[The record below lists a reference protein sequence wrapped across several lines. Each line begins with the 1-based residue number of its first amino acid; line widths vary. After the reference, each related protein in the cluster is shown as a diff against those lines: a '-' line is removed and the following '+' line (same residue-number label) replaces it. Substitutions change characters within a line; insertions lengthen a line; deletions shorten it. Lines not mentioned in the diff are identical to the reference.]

1 MAETLNLPERL
12 IVPVFPL
19 PNAILFPGA
28 RLPLYI
34 FEPRYKRMIDD
45 TLSQH
50 RYLTVALMT
59 EKDNEKT
66 RAAISGL
73 GQITEIERLPK
84 NEKNILVIGLRR
96 VKVIREVSSEP
107 YISAEVMP
115 LVETVPE
122 SSTHERLFASL
133 REAVKAWLFRM
144 RTGNVRY
151 LKELGDVKTLGELCD
166 FFGAYLL
173 DDFATRQSLL
183 EELDIARRAE
193 FIIELVDTQLYYYS
207 APFEN

>member
-1 MAETLNLPERL
+1 MSELLNLPDKL

-28 RLPLYI
+28 QLPLYI

-45 TLSQH
+45 TLAEHHFLS
-50 RYLTVALMT
+50 VALMA
-59 EKDNEKT
+59 EKDGEKT
-66 RAAISGL
+66 PAEISGL
-73 GQITEIERLPK
+73 GLITDVERLPK

-96 VKVIREVSSEP
+96 VKMLREVSSDP
-107 YISAEVMP
+107 YISAEVTP
-115 LVETVPE
+115 LAEILPDAG
-122 SSTHERLFASL
+122 THERLFATL
-133 REAVKAWLFRM
+133 RDAVRAWLFRM

-183 EELDIARRAE
+183 EELDVARRAE
-193 FIIELVDTQLYYYS
+193 FIVELVRTQLYYYS

>member
-1 MAETLNLPERL
+1 MPEMLSLPDRL

-50 RYLTVALMT
+50 RYLTVTLMS
-59 EKDNEKT
+59 EKEDEKT
-66 RAAISGL
+66 RAEISGL
-73 GQITEIERLPK
+73 GQISEVERLPK

-96 VKVIREVSSEP
+96 VRVLREVSSDP
-107 YISAEVMP
+107 YISAEVTP
-115 LVETVPE
+115 LVETTPE
-122 SSTHERLFASL
+122 ASTHERLFASL
-133 REAVKAWLFRM
+133 RDAVKAWLFRM

-166 FFGAYLL
+166 FFGAYLI
-173 DDFATRQSLL
+173 DDFATRQLLL
-183 EELDIARRAE
+183 EELDVARRAE
-193 FIIELVDTQLYYYS
+193 FIIELVNTQLYYYS